1 MESDSS
7 NIKKKQKKHV
17 KRKVKRDRKRDIKV
31 MVENIGI
38 DGIG

>member
-17 KRKVKRDRKRDIKV
+17 KRKVKRDRKRDSKV

>member
-1 MESDSS
+1 MESDG

-17 KRKVKRDRKRDIKV
+17 KRKVKRDRKRDSKV
-31 MVENIGI
+31 MAENI